1 MPPDRAK
8 SQKIGHTLPSLAA
21 RAQLGDRAALE
32 TLLRLLERPLL
43 EHARAIVNDPDM
55 ADDVLQET
63 LLRVSRGL
71 GSLREVDW
79 VRAWAFRIATREAI
93 RAARADR
100 DPRRETVDDWND
112 IQVPAG
118 EAVQPDDDLLD
129 ELPGRL
135 EGLPRRAQLVLR
147 MRYLQEL
154 SQQEIAEALEI
165 PIGTVK
171 SRIAYGLSCLRRAMV
186 GSAGDR

>member
-1 MPPDRAK
+1 MPTERVRSAK
-8 SQKIGHTLPSLAA
+8 AACFLPSLAA

-32 TLLRLLERPLL
+32 RLLRSLEPPLL
-43 EHARAIVNDPDM
+43 DHVRTILNDQDL

-71 GSLREVDW
+71 GSLREPEW
-79 VRAWAFRIATREAI
+79 VRAWACRIATREAI
-93 RAARADR
+93 RVARGERDR
-100 DPRRETVDDWND
+100 RSEAVDDWD
-112 IQVPAG
+112 DYPA
-118 EAVQPDDDLLD
+118 PDNEEVAARELLD
-129 ELPGRL
+129 ELPARIDALPGRT
-135 EGLPRRAQLVLR
+135 QFVLR

-171 SRIAYGLSCLRRAMV
+171 SRIACGLAQIRRMMDRRA
-186 GSAGDR
+186 